1 MSKGAKKR
9 LAKIQ
14 EIEQQ
19 ALDALIYSES
29 QVGGDANRISRELS
43 RGVVGFYRSYA
54 ATLRVKQAESLLK

>member
-9 LAKIQ
+9 LAKVQ
-14 EIEQQ
+14 EIEQK

-29 QVGGDANRISRELS
+29 QPDDATRISRELS
-43 RGVVGFYRSYA
+43 RRAVGFYRSYA